1 MTTAINCAY
10 CALPLEPS
18 DDAPRVLTQDLGAN
32 WQIAGYSNEA
42 GCIHYREERAA
53 DGHADSSE
61 WWASLADLHLAIA
74 DAEQSTK

>member
-1 MTTAINCAY
+1 MTTQTCTY
-10 CALPLEPS
+10 CTLPLEPS
-18 DDAPRVLTQDLGAN
+18 DEAPRTFTEDRGAN
-32 WQIAGYSNEA
+32 FQIAGYTNEA
-42 GCIHYREERAA
+42 GCEHYRIERAA